1 MKIQMTRAVRLM
13 CMMAVTAVVLGVSGC
28 GKPSVSVEL
37 ASLSEVLLTIEQT
50 VTPEA
55 AHSAPVIPM
64 VTGKIQSEIPD
75 VGTKVKAGQ
84 VLFQVDSSKYQAQ
97 AAGLRAQIAA
107 SARRTVTVQSAGGG
121 APIDNSMEAS
131 LLKQGIITRAEYNR
145 IKGRN
150 ASTASSQTVT
160 TTGGVAPAGLTAS
173 LQSLEKAIADCSIRA
188 PIDGVVSA
196 VYAANDKI
204 AVAGKPAL
212 IIRQDSPVA
221 ANLELP
227 ARLDKVMDK
236 AKDTKTLT
244 VTLTDGK
251 NIWYAELTRQEGQGD
266 KEISAYRVQADNPD
280 GQIVIGKNYKLRIET
295 GQDAPCF
302 IVPAKAILPNS
313 QVAIVTADN
322 LIDFRTV
329 VTAGKVGNNVLI
341 LSGLKEGEQ
350 VVTNPPEGLEIGTP
364 VDVQ

>member
-1 MKIQMTRAVRLM
+1 M
-13 CMMAVTAVVLGVSGC
+13 
-28 GKPSVSVEL
+28 
-37 ASLSEVLLTIEQT
+37 
-50 VTPEA
+50 
-55 AHSAPVIPM
+55 
-64 VTGKIQSEIPD
+64 
-75 VGTKVKAGQ
+75 
-84 VLFQVDSSKYQAQ
+84 
-97 AAGLRAQIAA
+97 
-107 SARRTVTVQSAGGG
+107 
-121 APIDNSMEAS
+121 
-131 LLKQGIITRAEYNR
+131 
-145 IKGRN
+145 
-150 ASTASSQTVT
+150 
-160 TTGGVAPAGLTAS
+160 
-173 LQSLEKAIADCSIRA
+173 
-188 PIDGVVSA
+188 
-196 VYAANDKI
+196 
-204 AVAGKPAL
+204 

-302 IVPAKAILPNS
+302 IVPSKAILPNS

>member
-1 MKIQMTRAVRLM
+1 
-13 CMMAVTAVVLGVSGC
+13 
-28 GKPSVSVEL
+28 
-37 ASLSEVLLTIEQT
+37 
-50 VTPEA
+50 
-55 AHSAPVIPM
+55 
-64 VTGKIQSEIPD
+64 
-75 VGTKVKAGQ
+75 
-84 VLFQVDSSKYQAQ
+84 
-97 AAGLRAQIAA
+97 
-107 SARRTVTVQSAGGG
+107 
-121 APIDNSMEAS
+121 MEAS

-196 VYAANDKI
+196 VYAANDKM

-302 IVPAKAILPNS
+302 IVPSKAILPNS

>member
-1 MKIQMTRAVRLM
+1 M
-13 CMMAVTAVVLGVSGC
+13 
-28 GKPSVSVEL
+28 
-37 ASLSEVLLTIEQT
+37 
-50 VTPEA
+50 
-55 AHSAPVIPM
+55 
-64 VTGKIQSEIPD
+64 
-75 VGTKVKAGQ
+75 
-84 VLFQVDSSKYQAQ
+84 
-97 AAGLRAQIAA
+97 
-107 SARRTVTVQSAGGG
+107 
-121 APIDNSMEAS
+121 
-131 LLKQGIITRAEYNR
+131 
-145 IKGRN
+145 
-150 ASTASSQTVT
+150 
-160 TTGGVAPAGLTAS
+160 
-173 LQSLEKAIADCSIRA
+173 
-188 PIDGVVSA
+188 
-196 VYAANDKI
+196 
-204 AVAGKPAL
+204 
-212 IIRQDSPVA
+212 A